1 LALLFAGC
9 AAAAHRPGAAARAAS
24 SLPSAPPPTTAT
36 TTTTTLDPGWLP
48 QTDVLPSS
56 AAAQFQAEMAALWEG
71 VVSDSPAIAMAAF
84 FPESAYLQVKTIPDP
99 AADFENR
106 LVAEYDLD
114 IGAAHDLLGAEPAA
128 ATLVGVLV
136 PTQYAHW
143 VPPGTCSNAVGYYEV
158 ANSRV
163 VYRLGGAERSFGI
176 ASLISWRGVWYVVH
190 LGAIVRSGTAGEVD
204 DPSSGPGTSAPS
216 TSC

>member
-1 LALLFAGC
+1 LALLLAGC
-9 AAAAHRPGAAARAAS
+9 AAAHRPGAAARAAS
-24 SLPSAPPPTTAT
+24 SLPTAPTTTTTTAT
-36 TTTTTLDPGWLP
+36 NTTLDPGWLP

-56 AAAQFQAEMAALWEG
+56 ATAQFEAEMAALWEG

-106 LVAEYDLD
+106 LVAEYALD
-114 IGAAHDLLGAEPAA
+114 IGAAHDLLGAEPAG

-136 PTQYAHW
+136 PTQDAHW

-163 VYRLGGAERSFGI
+163 VYRLGDAERSFGI